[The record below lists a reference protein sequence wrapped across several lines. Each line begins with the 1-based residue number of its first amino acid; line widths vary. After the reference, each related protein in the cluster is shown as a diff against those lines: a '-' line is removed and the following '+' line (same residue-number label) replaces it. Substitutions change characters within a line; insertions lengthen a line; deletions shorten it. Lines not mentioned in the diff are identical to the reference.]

1 METLFRALWVWGAA
15 DSLWLGL
22 NPAAWAR
29 FWGRFIGSIERNPLL
44 SSAMAAIQLGV
55 SLYMLR
61 RSLRG
66 DR

>member
-1 METLFRALWVWGAA
+1 METLLRALWVWGAA
-15 DSLWLGL
+15 DSLWLAL

-29 FWGRFIGSIERNPLL
+29 FWGKFIGSIERRPLL
-44 SSAMAAIQLGV
+44 SSTTAAIQLGL

-66 DR
+66 GR